1 MKHLLKT
8 TFAVVML
15 ALATQAV
22 AQVTLF
28 ENEYFR
34 GRSFTTER
42 QVGNFNRAGFNDR
55 ASSVQVVGGR
65 WEVCEDVRFRG
76 RCIVLRPGRY
86 PSLSAMGMNDRLSSV
101 REIDRNTRIAENR
114 FAPAPDP
121 FYDSRRRNGERLYD
135 AQVTSVR
142 AVVGTPEQRC
152 WVERERVGQDRGGS
166 NVPAAIAGALIGGVL
181 GHQVG
186 GGSGR
191 DIATAGGAVA
201 GAVVGSRMGPDGQG
215 GRFQDVQRCTTVP
228 SQQPDY
234 WDVTYTFRGRD
245 HRIQVAQAPGPVVT
259 VNRQGEPRNR

>member
-8 TFAVVML
+8 AFAVTVL

-22 AQVTLF
+22 AQVALF
-28 ENEYFR
+28 ENEGFR

-42 QVGNFNRAGFNDR
+42 QIVNFERAGFNDR
-55 ASSVQVVGGR
+55 ASSVQVLGGR
-65 WEVCEDVRFRG
+65 WEVCEDARFRG

-86 PSLSAMGMNDRLSSV
+86 PSLSSMGLNDRLSSV
-101 REIDRNTRIAENR
+101 REVDRNVRVAESR
-114 FAPAPDP
+114 YAPAPDP
-121 FYDSRRRNGERLYD
+121 FYDSRRRNGERLYE
-135 AQVTSVR
+135 ARVTSVR
-142 AVVGTPEQRC
+142 AVVATPEQRC

-166 NVPAAIAGALIGGVL
+166 NVPAAIAGAVIGGVL

-215 GRFQDVQRCTTVP
+215 DRVQEVQRCASVLNG
-228 SQQPDY
+228 SEIKK
-234 WDVTYTFRGRD
+234 V
-245 HRIQVAQAPGPVVT
+245 
-259 VNRQGEPRNR
+259 